1 MIVDRTNLST
11 TSIEEVRALCSHH
24 MLPIEDHELSQLAQ
38 LFGIYRAGLAELGE
52 LADRQPLRL
61 PQPLPSPPATRAR
74 DRAEGGRPSA
84 PPVDTASALDRAA
97 QAAAAARDTA
107 VPTNAFIR
115 VAEAPD
121 ELSSGPLSG
130 LTFAVKDNIRVAGE
144 PTTCGSSFAGR
155 EPASADAAVVAAL
168 RGAGGAYVGKTNLGE
183 FAIVQSSPHFGEVL
197 NPWDLER
204 GAGGSSGGAAASVAS
219 GQVDLALGTDS
230 AGSVRIPASMCGVVG
245 FRPSNGSL
253 SLEGLEGPAWTV
265 DGAGVLARSVIDVQ
279 RTMAVLDWAV
289 LPRREGGRRRKV
301 GILTD
306 GSMGGVDPE
315 LDAVYRGALQ
325 RLEGSDLELSQV
337 SLGGLDLAPLVAAV
351 IAYVDVAS
359 HHREWIRTRSREYGA
374 EARQLV
380 RLGHLFSGV
389 DYVCAQRARR
399 ALLERYNSLTQGLDA
414 VIMPT
419 LPMVAAPAGA
429 DPSVPGEDD
438 EIGLFALIRF
448 TALANVIAAPAI
460 SLPVG
465 LTPTDGLP
473 VGAQLMAAPYHD
485 EDLLAIA
492 LVAERAFG
500 FDAVPALRADIS
512 LSADRSG

>member
-1 MIVDRTNLST
+1 MIMDKANSST
-11 TSIEEVRALCSHH
+11 TGIEEVRALCTRHA
-24 MLPIEDHELSQLAQ
+24 LPIGDHELPQLAQ
-38 LFGIYRAGLAELGE
+38 LFAIYRTGLAALGE

-61 PQPLPSPPATRAR
+61 SQPLPPPPATRVRNVA
-74 DRAEGGRPSA
+74 GGGLASA
-84 PPVDTASALDRAA
+84 PPVDIASALDRAA
-97 QAAAAARDTA
+97 HAVAAARDTA
-107 VPTNAFIR
+107 VATNAFIG
-115 VAEAPD
+115 VAEAPA
-121 ELSSGPLSG
+121 ELPSGPLNG

-168 RGAGGAYVGKTNLGE
+168 RSAGGAYVGRTNLGE
-183 FAIVQSSPHFGEVL
+183 FAVTQSSPHFGETL

-204 GAGGSSGGAAASVAS
+204 GAGGSSGGAAAAVAS
-219 GQVDLALGTDS
+219 GQVDVALGTDS

-265 DGAGVLARSVIDVQ
+265 DGAGLLARNVADVR
-279 RTMAVLDWAV
+279 RTMAALDWAV
-289 LPRREGGRRRKV
+289 LAGHEDGRPRKV

-306 GSMGGVDPE
+306 DSMGGVDSE
-315 LDAVYRGALQ
+315 VHAVYRAALQ
-325 RLEGSDLELSQV
+325 RLEGSDLELSPV
-337 SLGGLDLAPLVAAV
+337 SLGGLDLAPLAAAA

-359 HHREWIRTRSREYGA
+359 HHRESIRTRWREYGA
-374 EARQLV
+374 EARQLI
-380 RLGHLFSGV
+380 RLGHLLGGV
-389 DYVCAQRARR
+389 DYVCAQRARL
-399 ALLERYNSLTQGLDA
+399 ALLERYQSLTQGLDA
-414 VIMPT
+414 VITPT
-419 LPMVAAPAGA
+419 LPMVATPAGA

-438 EIGLFALIRF
+438 EVGLFALIRF

-465 LTPTDGLP
+465 LTPESLP
-473 VGAQLMAAPYHD
+473 VGAQLLGAPYHD

-500 FDAVPALRADIS
+500 FDAVPPLRTEIP
-512 LSADRSG
+512 LPTDRSA